1 MYENDKYSGIWA
13 IVVILTTIIGII
25 AIPLLALLR

>member
-13 IVVILTTIIGII
+13 IVVIVATIIGVI

>member
-13 IVVILTTIIGII
+13 IVVMVTTIIGII